1 MIGMDRYTGKPLSG
15 RAHLA
20 QSIGDI
26 LSTLPGLRTMLRDYG
41 SALLELVDQPGN
53 GRGIQRIYAAVAI
66 ALARWEPRISLTRVG
81 LSMDAEGKAVIDLE
95 GRSLEDPQ
103 PNSFVRLSVPLYPLA
118 A

>member
-1 MIGMDRYTGKPLSG
+1 MIGMDRHTGKPLAG

-26 LSTLPGLRTMLRDYG
+26 LTTLPGLRTMLRDYG
-41 SALLELVDQPGN
+41 SALLELADQPGN
-53 GRGIQRIYAAVAI
+53 GRGVQRIYAAVAI
-66 ALARWEPRISLTRVG
+66 ALMRWEPRISLTRVG
-81 LSMDAEGKAVIDLE
+81 LSMNAQGKAVIDLE
-95 GRSLEDPQ
+95 GLSLEDPQ